1 LHFLFPLKLYLCSML
16 PKKLQDKLDQRR
28 EANALRQLKVPN
40 AELVDFSSNDYLGFS
55 KNSVIFSRAGE
66 ILKEQN
72 LEQNGAAGSRLLS
85 GNHKLY
91 ELTES
96 FIAKTHQVAAALI
109 FNSGYD
115 ANVGFFGSVPQRG
128 DVILY
133 DEFIHASIRDG
144 IQMSHAKAYKFKHND
159 LEDLER
165 LLAKQDEMLKQVQRD
180 THTIYVVTES
190 VFSMDGDSPDLLKLV
205 DLCEQFSAQV
215 FIDEAHAIGVFG
227 TGIIDELG
235 LEHRV
240 TRLVTFGKAMGCH
253 GAAILGS
260 ENLKSFLVNF
270 ARSLI
275 YTTALPP
282 HSVAT
287 ILAAYEHLECDTTK
301 SNSALK
307 KLRENIQYFREELKK
322 QQFKEFFIKSDSAI
336 HCAILPG
343 NARVKHI
350 SATLL
355 EAGFDVK
362 AILSPTV
369 PAGQERLRIC
379 LHSYN
384 SQNEIKTLLSL
395 LAKFLRN
402 LPA

>member
-1 LHFLFPLKLYLCSML
+1 ML
-16 PKKLQDKLDQRR
+16 PKKLQDKLNQRR

-55 KNSVIFSRAGE
+55 KNPVIFSRASE
-66 ILKEQN
+66 ILKDQN
-72 LEQNGAAGSRLLS
+72 LELNGAAGSRLLS

-91 ELTES
+91 ELTEN
-96 FIAKTHQVAAALI
+96 FIAKTHQVEAALI

-115 ANVGFFGSVPQRG
+115 ANVGFFSSVPQRG

-144 IQMSHAKAYKFKHND
+144 IQMSHAKAYKFKHNNLND
-159 LEDLER
+159 LESKLSLREQSRSLEK
-165 LLAKQDEMLKQVQRD
+165 ANDSQ
-180 THTIYVVTES
+180 IYVVTES

-205 DLCEQFSAQV
+205 GLCEQFSAQV

-227 TGIIDELG
+227 TGIIDELD
-235 LEHRV
+235 LWHRV

-260 ENLKSFLVNF
+260 EILKSYLVNF
-270 ARSLI
+270 SRSLI

-287 ILAAYEHLECDTTK
+287 ILTSYQHSEHDAK
-301 SNSALK
+301 KPNSALK
-307 KLRENIQYFREELKK
+307 KLRENIQYFLEELKK
-322 QQFKEFFIKSDSAI
+322 QQLQDFFIKSASAI
-336 HCAILPG
+336 HCAVLPG
-343 NARVKHI
+343 NARVKQI
-350 SATLL
+350 SAALL
-355 EAGFDVK
+355 DAGFDVK

-384 SQNEIKTLLSL
+384 SQNEIKTLIAL
-395 LAKFLRN
+395 LAKFLQN

>member
-1 LHFLFPLKLYLCSML
+1 ML
-16 PKKLQDKLDQRR
+16 PKKLQDKLNQRR
-28 EANALRQLKVPN
+28 EANALRQLKTPDV
-40 AELVDFSSNDYLGFS
+40 EWVDFSSNDYLGFS
-55 KNSVIFSRAGE
+55 KNSTIFSRAGE
-66 ILKEQN
+66 ILKEHN
-72 LEQNGAAGSRLLS
+72 LELNGAAGSRLLS

-133 DEFIHASIRDG
+133 DELIHASIRDG

-165 LLAKQDEMLKQVQRD
+165 ILAKQDEILKQVQHD
-180 THTIYVVTES
+180 ALAIYVVTES

-205 DLCEQFSAQV
+205 DLCEQVSAQV

-227 TGIIDELG
+227 TGIIDDLG

-260 ENLKSFLVNF
+260 ETLKSYLVNF

-287 ILAAYEHLECDTTK
+287 ILASYQHAASDAK
-301 SNSALK
+301 KPNSALK
-307 KLRENIQYFREELKK
+307 KLRENIQYFLEELKK
-322 QQFKEFFIKSDSAI
+322 QQLEEFFIKSDSAI

-343 NARVKHI
+343 NARAKQI

-355 EAGFDVK
+355 EAGYDVK

-384 SQNEIKTLLSL
+384 SQNEIKILLTL
-395 LAKFLRN
+395 LAKSLE
-402 LPA
+402 